1 MNKQVTIPVQGMT
14 CASCVRTVER
24 TLKKVPGVS
33 GATVNLATGRATVS
47 YESSQT
53 GVEDLV
59 KKVQDIGFEVPTATV
74 TLPTQGMTCAS
85 CVRTVERSLKKLP
98 GVLNADVNLA
108 TLRSTVSYV
117 PTEVTPRD
125 IRQKIIDI
133 GFESPKIQEAASHSS
148 DEVMRDR
155 EREAREAEWSQLK
168 RELWV
173 AGVLGGL
180 VLLLSMG
187 PMLLFGASG
196 MERMGELFGSMQ
208 TYWLIQLVLSTPVQ
222 FYAGRRFYVHAWKAA
237 KHGTTDMNTL
247 VALGTTA
254 AYGYSLAV
262 TFFGRFFP
270 AGTAEVYF
278 ETSAVIIALILLG
291 RLLEA
296 RAKGQTSE
304 AIRKLMGLRAK
315 TALLVKN
322 GQEVEVPVDE
332 VQVGN
337 ILLVRPGST
346 IPVDGRIVEGRSA
359 IDESMITGESLPVNK
374 SVGDAVI
381 GSTINKT
388 GAFKMEAT
396 AVGKGTVLAQIVYL
410 VEEAQGSKAPIQRLA
425 DYIASIFVP
434 IVLGIAAVTFVV
446 WLIFAPAPS
455 FVYALVNLVAV
466 LIIACPCALGL
477 ATPTAIMVG
486 TGAGANHGILIRGGE
501 SLENAHRINAIILDK
516 TGTIT
521 KGEPELTDVVAALTP
536 ALSQPFGRLR
546 AGSWEREPRSLR
558 VPLFE
563 NGGSI
568 KDMGG
573 RQAVPQ
579 VLPLPVLGEGW
590 GEGRSELLR
599 LGASAFSNGG
609 SAKDVRDRQATE
621 AASPVLPRP
630 VLGEGWGEG
639 RSELLRLAASAERAS
654 EHPLGAA
661 IVAGALS
668 DGLSLAEPT
677 DFQSITGQG
686 IMATVE
692 GHSVLVGNER
702 LLTSQGM
709 DTSALEADAGRLS
722 GEGKT
727 PMYVAIDGQAAG
739 LLAVADTLKETSP
752 DAIAILEAMGIEVWM
767 ITGDNTRTAEAIARQ
782 VGINPS
788 HVMAEVLPEQ
798 KAAKVKALQEEG
810 KVVAMVGDGINDA
823 PALAQADVGMAMG
836 TGTDIA
842 MEAAD
847 VTLMQ
852 GDLIKVVEAIQLSRA
867 TMRTIKG
874 NLFWAFA
881 YNVLGIPL
889 AAGVFYPFFGWL
901 LNPIFAAAAM
911 AFSSVF
917 VVTNSLRLRNFKRGV
932 KTHG

>member
-1 MNKQVTIPVQGMT
+1 MNTQVMIPVQGMT

-24 TLKKVPGVS
+24 SLKKVPGVNE
-33 GATVNLATGRATVS
+33 AMVNLATERATIS

-53 GVEDLV
+53 GINELV
-59 KKVQDIGFEVPTATV
+59 KKVQDIGFEVPTASV

-85 CVRTVERSLKKLP
+85 CVRTVERSLKMLP
-98 GVLNADVNLA
+98 GVMSAEVNLA
-108 TLRSTVSYV
+108 TLRSTVNYV

-133 GFESPKIQEAASHSS
+133 GFESPQIEAEAGQSS

-155 EREAREAEWSQLK
+155 EREARETELSQLK

-187 PMLLFGASG
+187 PMLFGNTG
-196 MERMGELFGSMQ
+196 MIWVHEIFGTMEG
-208 TYWLIQLVLSTPVQ
+208 YWLVQLLLATPVQ
-222 FYAGRRFYVHAWKAA
+222 FYAGRRFYVHAWKGA

-262 TFFGRFFP
+262 TFFGHLFP

-304 AIRKLMGLRAK
+304 AIRKLMGLQAK
-315 TALLVKN
+315 TALLIRN

-332 VQVGN
+332 VQVGD

-374 SVGDAVI
+374 NIGDEVI

-388 GAFKMEAT
+388 GAFKMET
-396 AVGKGTVLAQIVYL
+396 IAVGKGTVLAQIVRL
-410 VEEAQGSKAPIQRLA
+410 VEDAQGSKAPIQRLA

-446 WLIFAPAPS
+446 WMIFGPSPS
-455 FVYALVNLVAV
+455 FVYGLVNLVAV

-521 KGEPELTDVVAALTP
+521 KGEPELTDVVVRHAEKEMT
-536 ALSQPFGRLR
+536 RR
-546 AGSWEREPRSLR
+546 TYAG
-558 VPLFE
+558 
-563 NGGSI
+563 G
-568 KDMGG
+568 M
-573 RQAVPQ
+573 
-579 VLPLPVLGEGW
+579 
-590 GEGRSELLR
+590 
-599 LGASAFSNGG
+599 GASFGKNGHTNG
-609 SAKDVRDRQATE
+609 HHVDNAQT
-621 AASPVLPRP
+621 
-630 VLGEGWGEG
+630 
-639 RSELLRLAASAERAS
+639 ELLRLAASAERAS

-661 IVAGALS
+661 IVAAAQK
-668 DGLSLAEPT
+668 DGLSLAEPS

-692 GHSVLVGNER
+692 GRNLLVGNKR

-709 DTSALEADAGRLS
+709 DISSLEADAQRLS

-727 PMYVAIDGQAAG
+727 PMYVAIDGEPAG
-739 LLAVADTLKETSP
+739 LIAVADTIKERSVQ
-752 DAIAILEAMGIEVWM
+752 AIKTLSQMHIDVWM
-767 ITGDNTRTAEAIARQ
+767 ITGDNRRTAKAIAQQ
-782 VGINPS
+782 VGINAS
-788 HVMAEVLPEQ
+788 NVMAEVLPEQ
-798 KAAKVKALQEEG
+798 KAAKVKALQAEG

-823 PALAQADVGMAMG
+823 PALAEADVGMAMG

-847 VTLMQ
+847 ITLMQ

-911 AFSSVF
+911 AFSSVL
-917 VVTNSLRLRNFKRGV
+917 VVSNSLRLRNFKP
-932 KTHG
+932 TLLS

>member
-1 MNKQVTIPVQGMT
+1 MNQQITIPVQGMT

-24 TLKKVPGVS
+24 SLKKVPGVS
-33 GATVNLATGRATVS
+33 EATVNLATERATIA

-53 GVEDLV
+53 GVNDLV
-59 KKVQDIGFEVPTATV
+59 KKVQDIGFEVPTASV

-85 CVRTVERSLKKLP
+85 CVSTVERSLKKLP
-98 GVLNADVNLA
+98 GVVSADVNLA
-108 TLRSTVSYV
+108 TLRSTVAYV

-133 GFESPKIQEAASHSS
+133 GFESPQIEEAAGQSS

-155 EREAREAEWSQLK
+155 EREAREAELSQLK

-180 VLLLSMG
+180 VLLLAMG
-187 PMLLFGASG
+187 PMLLFGANG
-196 MERMGELFGSMQ
+196 MERMHEVFGSMQ

-222 FYAGRRFYVHAWKAA
+222 FYAGRRFYVHAWKGA
-237 KHGTTDMNTL
+237 KHGTMDMNTL

-254 AYGYSLAV
+254 AYGYSLVV

-304 AIRKLMGLRAK
+304 AIRKLMGLQAK
-315 TALLVKN
+315 TALLIRN

-332 VQVGN
+332 VQVGD

-346 IPVDGRIVEGRSA
+346 IPVDGRIVDGRSA

-374 SVGDAVI
+374 AIGDEVI

-388 GAFKMEAT
+388 GAFKMKTT
-396 AVGKGTVLAQIVYL
+396 AVGKGTVLAQIVRL
-410 VEEAQGSKAPIQRLA
+410 VEDAQGSKAPIQRLA
-425 DYIASIFVP
+425 DYISSIFVP
-434 IVLGIAAVTFVV
+434 IVLAIAAVTFVV
-446 WLIFAPAPS
+446 WVIFGPAPS

-521 KGEPELTDVVAALTP
+521 KGEPELTDVVVLHAQREMAT
-536 ALSQPFGRLR
+536 AEGHAYAGGMSESFGT
-546 AGSWEREPRSLR
+546 
-558 VPLFE
+558 
-563 NGGSI
+563 NGGTNGHGVYSP
-568 KDMGG
+568 
-573 RQAVPQ
+573 QA
-579 VLPLPVLGEGW
+579 
-590 GEGRSELLR
+590 S
-599 LGASAFSNGG
+599 
-609 SAKDVRDRQATE
+609 
-621 AASPVLPRP
+621 
-630 VLGEGWGEG
+630 
-639 RSELLRLAASAERAS
+639 LLRLAASAERAS

-661 IVAGALS
+661 IVAGAQR

-692 GHSVLVGNER
+692 GHRVLVGNER

-709 DTSALEADAGRLS
+709 DTSALETDADRLS

-727 PMYVAIDGQAAG
+727 SMYVAIDGQAAG

-767 ITGDNTRTAEAIARQ
+767 ITGDNKRTAEAIARQ
-782 VGINPS
+782 VGINPE

-889 AAGVFYPFFGWL
+889 AAGVFYPAFGWL

-917 VVTNSLRLRNFKRGV
+917 VVTNSLRLRNFKPSL
-932 KTHG
+932 HS

>member
-1 MNKQVTIPVQGMT
+1 MNQQVTIPVQGMT

-24 TLKKVPGVS
+24 SLKKVPGVS
-33 GATVNLATGRATVS
+33 EATVNLATERATVS
-47 YESSQT
+47 YESSQA
-53 GVEDLV
+53 GVNDLV
-59 KKVQDIGFEVPTATV
+59 KKVRDIGFEVPTATV

-85 CVRTVERSLKKLP
+85 CVRTVERSLNKLP

-108 TLRSTVSYV
+108 TMRSTVAYV
-117 PTEVTPRD
+117 PTEVTQRD

-133 GFESPKIQEAASHSS
+133 GFESPQIEEAAGQSS

-155 EREAREAEWSQLK
+155 EREGREAELSQLK
-168 RELWV
+168 KELWV
-173 AGVLGGL
+173 AGILGGL
-180 VLLLSMG
+180 LLLLSMG
-187 PMLLFGASG
+187 PMLLFGANG
-196 MERMGELFGSMQ
+196 MERMAELFGSMWASARVSP
-208 TYWLIQLVLSTPVQ
+208 YWLLQLVLSTPVQ

-237 KHGTTDMNTL
+237 KHGMTDMNTL

-278 ETSAVIIALILLG
+278 ETSAVIIALILFG

-315 TALLVKN
+315 TALLVKD
-322 GQEVEVPVDE
+322 GQEVEVPVD
-332 VQVGN
+332 QIQLGD

-374 SVGDAVI
+374 NVGDGVI

-388 GAFKMEAT
+388 GAFRMETT
-396 AVGKGTVLAQIVYL
+396 AVGKGTMLAQIVRL
-410 VEEAQGSKAPIQRLA
+410 VEQAQGSKAPIQRLA

-434 IVLGIAAVTFVV
+434 IVLGIAALTFVL
-446 WLIFAPAPS
+446 WLIFGPAPS
-455 FVYALVNLVAV
+455 FALVNLVAV

-501 SLENAHRINAIILDK
+501 SLENAHRIKAIILDK

-521 KGEPELTDVVAALTP
+521 KGEPELTDVVAALAP
-536 ALSQPFGRLR
+536 
-546 AGSWEREPRSLR
+546 EPLAVGVPSL
-558 VPLFE
+558 E
-563 NGGSI
+563 NGGSVEVL
-568 KDMGG
+568 GG
-573 RQAVPQ
+573 RKAAPQ
-579 VLPLPVLGEGW
+579 ELPLPRLGEGW
-590 GEGRSELLR
+590 GEGR
-599 LGASAFSNGG
+599 
-609 SAKDVRDRQATE
+609 D
-621 AASPVLPRP
+621 
-630 VLGEGWGEG
+630 
-639 RSELLRLAASAERAS
+639 ELLRLAASAERAS

-661 IVAGALS
+661 IVAGAQR

-702 LLTSQGM
+702 LLSSQGM
-709 DTSALEADAGRLS
+709 ETSALETDALS
-722 GEGKT
+722 LSSEGKT

-739 LLAVADTLKETSP
+739 LLAVADTLKESSVQ
-752 DAIAILEAMGIEVWM
+752 AIKILSEMGIEVWM
-767 ITGDNTRTAEAIARQ
+767 MTGDNKRTAEAIAQQ
-782 VGINPS
+782 VGINSS
-788 HVMAEVLPEQ
+788 HLMAEVLPEE

-852 GDLIKVVEAIQLSRA
+852 GDLLKVVEAIQLSRA

-881 YNVLGIPL
+881 YNIVGIPL
-889 AAGVFYPFFGWL
+889 AAGLFYPFFGWL
-901 LNPIFAAAAM
+901 LNPIFAAGAM

-917 VVTNSLRLRNFKRGV
+917 VVTNSLRLRNFKP
-932 KTHG
+932 TLLS

>member
-1 MNKQVTIPVQGMT
+1 MNQQITIPVQGMT

-24 TLKKVPGVS
+24 SLKKVPGVS
-33 GATVNLATGRATVS
+33 EATVNLATERATIS
-47 YESSQT
+47 YESGQT
-53 GVEDLV
+53 GVNDLV
-59 KKVQDIGFEVPTATV
+59 KKVQDIGFEVPTASV

-85 CVRTVERSLKKLP
+85 CVSTVERSLKKLP
-98 GVLNADVNLA
+98 GVVSADVNLA
-108 TLRSTVSYV
+108 TLRSTVNYV

-133 GFESPKIQEAASHSS
+133 GFESPVIEEAAGQSS
-148 DEVMRDR
+148 DDVMRDR
-155 EREAREAEWSQLK
+155 EREAREAELSQLK

-173 AGVLGGL
+173 AGVFGGI
-180 VLLLSMG
+180 VLLLAMG
-187 PMLLFGASG
+187 PMLLFGANG

-222 FYAGRRFYVHAWKAA
+222 FYAGRRFYVHAWKGA

-304 AIRKLMGLRAK
+304 AIRKLMGLQAK
-315 TALLVKN
+315 TALLVRN

-332 VQVGN
+332 VQVGD

-374 SVGDAVI
+374 TLGDEVI

-388 GAFKMEAT
+388 GAFKMETT
-396 AVGKGTVLAQIVYL
+396 AVGKGTVLAQIVRL
-410 VEEAQGSKAPIQRLA
+410 VEDAQGSKAPIQRLA
-425 DYIASIFVP
+425 DYISSIFVP

-446 WLIFAPAPS
+446 WVIFGPAPS

-521 KGEPELTDVVAALTP
+521 KGEPELTDVVALHAEKEMAMAEGHAYAGGMSP
-536 ALSQPFGRLR
+536 SFG
-546 AGSWEREPRSLR
+546 
-558 VPLFE
+558 
-563 NGGSI
+563 
-568 KDMGG
+568 
-573 RQAVPQ
+573 
-579 VLPLPVLGEGW
+579 
-590 GEGRSELLR
+590 
-599 LGASAFSNGG
+599 SNGHTNG
-609 SAKDVRDRQATE
+609 HSVRNPQTE
-621 AASPVLPRP
+621 I
-630 VLGEGWGEG
+630 
-639 RSELLRLAASAERAS
+639 LRLAASAERAS

-661 IVAGALS
+661 IVTGAQR
-668 DGLSLAEPT
+668 DGLLLAEPT

-686 IMATVE
+686 IMATVD
-692 GHSVLVGNER
+692 GHRVLVGNER

-709 DTSALEADAGRLS
+709 DTSGLEKDADRLS

-727 PMYVAIDGQAAG
+727 PMYVAIDGEPAG
-739 LLAVADTLKETSP
+739 LLAVADTLKESSVQ
-752 DAIAILEAMGIEVWM
+752 AIKTLQKMDIEVWM
-767 ITGDNTRTAEAIARQ
+767 ITGDNTRTAEAIAQQ
-782 VGINPS
+782 VGIQPT

-917 VVTNSLRLRNFKRGV
+917 VVTNSLRLRNFKP
-932 KTHG
+932 TLHP

>member
-1 MNKQVTIPVQGMT
+1 MNTQVTIPVQGMS
-14 CASCVRTVER
+14 CASCVGTVER
-24 TLKKVPGVS
+24 TLKKVPGVNE
-33 GATVNLATGRATVS
+33 ATVNLATERATIS

-53 GVEDLV
+53 GVNDLV

-85 CVRTVERSLKKLP
+85 CVRTVERTLKKLP
-98 GVLNADVNLA
+98 GVVSADVNLA
-108 TLRSTVSYV
+108 TLRSTVNYV

-133 GFESPKIQEAASHSS
+133 GFESPEIESEAGQSS

-155 EREAREAEWSQLK
+155 EREAREAELSQLK
-168 RELWV
+168 REFWV
-173 AGVLGGL
+173 AGGLGGL

-196 MERMGELFGSMQ
+196 MERMGELSFSMMPFGSMPL
-208 TYWLIQLVLSTPVQ
+208 YWLVQLVLSTPVQ
-222 FYAGRRFYVHAWKAA
+222 FYAGRRFYVHAWKGA

-254 AYGYSLAV
+254 AYGYSVAA

-304 AIRKLMGLRAK
+304 AIRKLMGLQAK
-315 TALLVKN
+315 TALLIRN

-332 VQVGN
+332 VQVGD

-374 SVGDAVI
+374 RVGDEVI

-388 GAFKMEAT
+388 GAFKMETT
-396 AVGKGTVLAQIVYL
+396 AVGKGTVLAQIVRL
-410 VEEAQGSKAPIQRLA
+410 VEDAQGSKAPIQRLA

-446 WLIFAPAPS
+446 WVIFGPAPS

-521 KGEPELTDVVAALTP
+521 KGEPELTDVVALHA
-536 ALSQPFGRLR
+536 
-546 AGSWEREPRSLR
+546 EREMAIAKEAAYAGGMSGS
-558 VPLFE
+558 FST
-563 NGGSI
+563 NGHTNG
-568 KDMGG
+568 KPVDN
-573 RQAVPQ
+573 PQ
-579 VLPLPVLGEGW
+579 T
-590 GEGRSELLR
+590 ELL
-599 LGASAFSNGG
+599 A
-609 SAKDVRDRQATE
+609 
-621 AASPVLPRP
+621 
-630 VLGEGWGEG
+630 
-639 RSELLRLAASAERAS
+639 LAASAERAS

-661 IVAGALS
+661 IVGGALS

-692 GHSVLVGNER
+692 GHRVLVGNER

-709 DTSALEADAGRLS
+709 DTSALEADADRLS

-739 LLAVADTLKETSP
+739 LLAVADTLKESSQ
-752 DAIAILEAMGIEVWM
+752 DAVAILEAMGIEVWM

-917 VVTNSLRLRNFKRGV
+917 VLTNSLRLRNFKP
-932 KTHG
+932 TLHP